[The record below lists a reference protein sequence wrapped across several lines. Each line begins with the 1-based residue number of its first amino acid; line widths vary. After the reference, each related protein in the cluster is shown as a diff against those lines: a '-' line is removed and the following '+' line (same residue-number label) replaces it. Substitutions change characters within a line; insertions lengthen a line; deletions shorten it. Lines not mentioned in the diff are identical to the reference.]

1 MTYNNQRGM
10 LLALTGGSNS
20 TNANAVKNV
29 IIHNNTVLFTPKTGS
44 AANTNLGNGALLYV
58 YNPGTSG
65 YKDSIVNC
73 TVANNKM
80 TRVGFAMRIGYS
92 SAATQY
98 THIAANNVG
107 FNNYNY
113 KDDGTYVIQ
122 NFVCYNTGTNAAN
135 LIANNICNGGVS
147 ITAATGVT
155 VNNLTDLANINTGS
169 KAPYFSSP
177 TTVIGYT
184 NDGTVETSRWTIET
198 GSYLTAKGLSTANK
212 YDKASISFAT
222 TPTVGAY
229 ETKTTPTITWSQ
241 DFTLLHPTQ
250 IGQTRTLDATS
261 NSTSTISYLSDNPSV
276 VSISG
281 NTMTIVGIGHATVTA
296 SLTASPYYN
305 AASNVTSNVIVDYFT
320 TVEKTK
326 SAIICFAVGN
336 QIEVRGL
343 TIGEDVTVFG
353 IAGNVIATQKS
364 TQSNLSIAVPRGI
377 YFVRST
383 NNVKKVLV
391 K

>member
-1 MTYNNQRGM
+1 M
-10 LLALTGGSNS
+10 
-20 TNANAVKNV
+20 
-29 IIHNNTVLFTPKTGS
+29 
-44 AANTNLGNGALLYV
+44 
-58 YNPGTSG
+58 
-65 YKDSIVNC
+65 
-73 TVANNKM
+73 
-80 TRVGFAMRIGYS
+80 
-92 SAATQY
+92 
-98 THIAANNVG
+98 
-107 FNNYNY
+107 
-113 KDDGTYVIQ
+113 
-122 NFVCYNTGTNAAN
+122 
-135 LIANNICNGGVS
+135 
-147 ITAATGVT
+147 
-155 VNNLTDLANINTGS
+155 
-169 KAPYFSSP
+169 
-177 TTVIGYT
+177 
-184 NDGTVETSRWTIET
+184 
-198 GSYLTAKGLSTANK
+198 
-212 YDKASISFAT
+212 
-222 TPTVGAY
+222 
-229 ETKTTPTITWSQ
+229 
-241 DFTLLHPTQ
+241 HPTQ